1 MNGYLLPG
9 HPLKSLFLIEGCEMQ
24 NQNLTDTLDRLV
36 GLSPENQAYA
46 TRRER
51 QKVVDATQ
59 GSEDGLFDPELPG
72 LSLQERLY
80 VALYASLLTPA
91 EALAKEY
98 TSRLL
103 SLGAD
108 STSLEHVQKANIHLI
123 GNARLEAMLNFTQML
138 ITKPVLADKLALS
151 ALPAAGLSTP
161 EVVTLAQLIS
171 FVSYQV
177 RMAAGLRALHA
188 LELHS

>member
-1 MNGYLLPG
+1 
-9 HPLKSLFLIEGCEMQ
+9 MQ

-59 GSEDGLFDPELPG
+59 GSEDGLFDPESPG
-72 LSLQERLY
+72 LSLQERLF

>member
-1 MNGYLLPG
+1 
-9 HPLKSLFLIEGCEMQ
+9 MQ

-80 VALYASLLTPA
+80 VALYASLFTPA
-91 EALAKEY
+91 EVLAKEY